1 MFQSGEI
8 LTIPAP
14 AKVNLHLA
22 VKNRRPDGFHNIE
35 SVFIALDFGDT
46 LSFEPLSGINAL
58 EVTMGDENEILG
70 LPVEENIVYKAV
82 NLFREKTGCNR
93 GLKIRVE
100 KRIPLGG
107 GMGGGSSDAASTLL
121 ALNKLAG
128 CPLSGGVLLE
138 MGASLGS
145 DVPFFASGV
154 AAAWVS
160 GRGELIKSL
169 EAPRCYFVLVNP
181 GLKSGTFEAYQLLD
195 SARSGKREPASE
207 DGEAKVHEFSSIPPR
222 NWAFFNDF
230 LPILQ
235 ERENSAYA
243 SVISELKEQDADF
256 TGLSGAGSTCFGV
269 FTEKEK
275 AEKAAK
281 TLAKSWPF
289 VKVSVPVGRRFLPR
303 TTRTED
309 KDG

>member
-22 VKNRRPDGFHNIE
+22 VKNRRSDGFHNIE

-46 LSFEPLSGINAL
+46 LSFEPLSGINTL
-58 EVTMGDENEILG
+58 EVIMEDENGILG

-82 NLFREKTGCNR
+82 NLFREKTGFNQ

-107 GMGGGSSDAASTLL
+107 GLGGGSSDAASTLL
-121 ALNKLAG
+121 ALNKLSG
-128 CPLSGGVLLE
+128 YTLSGDALLE
-138 MGASLGS
+138 MGASVGS
-145 DVPFFASGV
+145 DLPFFISGA

-160 GRGELIKSL
+160 GRGELIKPI
-169 EAPRCYFVLVNP
+169 EAPHCYFVLVNP
-181 GLKSGTFEAYQLLD
+181 GIKSDTFEAYQLLD
-195 SARSGKREPASE
+195 SLRRGKRELESE
-207 DGEAKVHEFSSIPPR
+207 DGETEVHEFYSIPPEG
-222 NWAFFNDF
+222 WAFFNDF
-230 LPILQ
+230 LPVLQ
-235 ERENSAYA
+235 ERENFMYA
-243 SVISELKEQDADF
+243 NVISVLKEQGADF
-256 TGLSGAGSTCFGV
+256 AGLSGAGSTCFGV
-269 FTEKEK
+269 FTKKEK

-289 VKVSVPVGRRFLPR
+289 VKVARVR
-303 TTRTED
+303 D
-309 KDG
+309 

>member
-8 LTIPAP
+8 LTISAP

-22 VKNRRPDGFHNIE
+22 VKNRRPDGFHNLE

-46 LSFEPLSGINAL
+46 LSLEPLAVNKAL
-58 EVTMGDENEILG
+58 EITMEGENGKAG
-70 LPVEENIVYKAV
+70 LPAEENIIFKAV
-82 NLFREKTGCNR
+82 TLFREKTGSNQ

-100 KRIPLGG
+100 KRIPFGG
-107 GMGGGSSDAASTLL
+107 GMGGGSSDAASALL

-128 CPLSGGVLLE
+128 GLLSGDALMK

-145 DVPFFASGV
+145 DVPFFVSRA

-160 GRGELIKSL
+160 GRGELIKPL
-169 EAPRCYFVLVNP
+169 EAPHCFFVLVNP

-195 SARSGKREPASE
+195 SLRRGKREHKRESGRTE
-207 DGEAKVHEFSSIPPR
+207 VHEFSSIPPR
-222 NWAFFNDF
+222 DWAFFNDF
-230 LPILQ
+230 LPVLQ

-243 SVISELKEQDADF
+243 SVISGLKEQGADF
-256 TGLSGAGSTCFGV
+256 AGLSGAGSTCFGV

-275 AEKAAK
+275 AEKAAEA
-281 TLAKSWPF
+281 LVKSWPF
-289 VKVSVPVGRRFLPR
+289 VKVTVPAGRRICH
-303 TTRTED
+303 EQHE
-309 KDG
+309 

>member
-1 MFQSGEI
+1 MFQTGEI

-46 LSFEPLSGINAL
+46 LSFEPLAGINTL
-58 EVTMGDENEILG
+58 EVTMEDENGILG
-70 LPVEENIVYKAV
+70 LPVDENIVYKAV
-82 NLFREKTGCNR
+82 NLFREKTGCNQ

-107 GMGGGSSDAASTLL
+107 GMGGGSSDAASTFL

-128 CPLSGGVLLE
+128 CPLSGDALLE

-145 DVPFFASGV
+145 DVPFFVSGA

-181 GLKSGTFEAYQLLD
+181 GVKSDTFDAYQLLD
-195 SARSGKREPASE
+195 LVRNGKREPESE
-207 DGEAKVHEFSSIPPR
+207 DGEAEVHEFSLVPPR
-222 NWAFFNDF
+222 DWVFFNDF

-243 SVISELKEQDADF
+243 SVISGLKELGADF
-256 TGLSGAGSTCFGV
+256 AGLSGAGSTCFGV

-275 AEKAAK
+275 AEKAAEA
-281 TLAKSWPF
+281 LAKSWPSG
-289 VKVSVPVGRRFLPR
+289 KVAGNR
-303 TTRTED
+303 E
-309 KDG
+309 